1 MKILGLEHDKVLP
14 ISSKNLEER
23 FGPSFALVASFLES
37 GGVPQPTNA
46 KALFKEAIHVINC
59 GYEDKS
65 NWRKEVG
72 SR

>member
-1 MKILGLEHDKVLP
+1 MLT

-23 FGPSFALVASFLES
+23 FGPCFAFVESTFLKS
-37 GGVPQPTNA
+37 GGVPQLANDNA
-46 KALFKEAIHVINC
+46 LLKEAIHVIRC

-65 NWRKEVG
+65 GWGKEVN